1 MENNRT
7 IVLGTED
14 YAIVFKEDGTIIP
27 YTPDHKIYLSIG
39 EYHFGMTLELFSN
52 TKETVK
58 MQCYLANKV
67 KNNLIKIGAYGTEEK
82 EEN

>member
-1 MENNRT
+1 MENNKT
-7 IVLGTED
+7 IALGEED

-27 YTPDHKIYLSIG
+27 YTPDHEVYLSVG
-39 EYHFGMTLELFSN
+39 EYHFGMTLELFLD

-67 KNNLIKIGAYGTEEK
+67 KDNLIRIGAYGTEKKEK
-82 EEN
+82 